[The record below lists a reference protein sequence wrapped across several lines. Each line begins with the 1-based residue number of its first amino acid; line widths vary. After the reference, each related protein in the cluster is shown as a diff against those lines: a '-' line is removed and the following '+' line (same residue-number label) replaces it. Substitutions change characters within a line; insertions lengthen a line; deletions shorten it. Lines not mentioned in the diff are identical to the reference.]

1 MLICSQ
7 ILIPDSNRNSKRLE
21 WLGRWERFLAQDN
34 FIVHLLMATICL
46 NWDTE
51 LKNAIAKSYL

>member
-21 WLGRWERFLAQDN
+21 WPGRWERFLAQDN
-34 FIVHLLMATICL
+34 FIVHLLMTTICL
-46 NWDTE
+46 NCDTE
-51 LKNAIAKSYL
+51 VKNAIAKSYL